1 MKSHSNQDPNQD
13 LNQLGA
19 QVGQLL
25 KANKQTIAVAESSTG
40 GLISAALL
48 AVPGASNY
56 FRAGGVVYTRQA
68 WEKLLNSSIKAVGG
82 DKPLSEKTA
91 LHLANIVRSQ
101 LETDWGVGEIGAAG
115 PSGTRYGNPAGYTC
129 IAVVGPGVEETITFE
144 TGNDDRVDNMWAF
157 TQTALGL
164 LEQALK

>member
-1 MKSHSNQDPNQD
+1 MNNSTENPVYD
-13 LNQLGA
+13 LNKIGA
-19 QVGQLL
+19 EVGKLL
-25 KANKQTIAVAESSTG
+25 KGKKHTVAVAESSTG

-68 WEKLLNSSIKAVGG
+68 WEKLLNSSIKTVGG
-82 DKPLSEKTA
+82 DKPLSEQTA
-91 LHLANIVRSQ
+91 LHLANTVRSQ
-101 LETDWGVGEIGAAG
+101 LETDWGIGEIGAAG
-115 PSGTRYGNPAGYTC
+115 PSGTRYGDPAGYTC
-129 IAVVGPGVEETITFE
+129 IAVVGPDVEQTITLK

-157 TQTALGL
+157 TQAALDL

>member
-1 MKSHSNQDPNQD
+1 MSNSNENQD
-13 LNQLGA
+13 LNKLGA
-19 QVGQLL
+19 EVGKLL
-25 KANKQTIAVAESSTG
+25 KDRKQTVAVAESSTG
-40 GLISAALL
+40 GIISAALL

-82 DKPLSEKTA
+82 DKPLSEQTA
-91 LHLANIVRSQ
+91 LHLANTVRSQ
-101 LETDWGVGEIGAAG
+101 LETDWGIGEIGAAG
-115 PSGTRYGNPAGYTC
+115 PSGTRYGDPAGYTC
-129 IAVVGPGVEETITFE
+129 IAVVGPGVEKTINVK

-157 TQTALGL
+157 TKAALDL

>member
-1 MKSHSNQDPNQD
+1 MSNSTENQD
-13 LNQLGA
+13 LNKLGA
-19 QVGQLL
+19 EVGKLL
-25 KANKQTIAVAESSTG
+25 KGCKQTVAVAESSTG

-68 WEKLLNSSIKAVGG
+68 WEKLLNSSIKSVGG

-91 LHLANIVRSQ
+91 LHLANTVRNQ
-101 LETDWGVGEIGAAG
+101 LETDWGIGEIGAAG
-115 PSGTRYGNPAGYTC
+115 PSGTRYGDPAGYTC
-129 IAVVGPGVEETITFE
+129 IAVVGPGVEQTINLK
-144 TGNDDRVDNMWAF
+144 TGEDDRVDNMWVF
-157 TQTALGL
+157 TQAALDL

>member
-1 MKSHSNQDPNQD
+1 MNNSTESPSTD
-13 LNQLGA
+13 LNKLGA
-19 QVGQLL
+19 EVGKLL
-25 KANKQTIAVAESSTG
+25 KDRKQTVAVAESSTG

-68 WEKLLNSSIKAVGG
+68 WEKLLNSSIKSVGG

-91 LHLANIVRSQ
+91 LHLANTVRNQ
-101 LETDWGVGEIGAAG
+101 LETDWGIGEIGAAG
-115 PSGTRYGNPAGYTC
+115 PSGTRYGDPAGYTC
-129 IAVVGPGVEETITFE
+129 IAVVGLGVEKTINLK

-157 TQTALGL
+157 TQAALDL
-164 LEQALK
+164 LVQALK